1 MDPAQIELMEQMR
14 RLLAENAANTR
25 DMTNAMGEQLQILRE
40 IKEAGGIA
48 AGSMRDAGNATND
61 FAAAADA
68 AATAAA
74 GTFDTMSKGLS
85 VTDMLSN
92 SWELLKTNVSSLFT
106 AITTPINAIKGFLG
120 QAYEGALEMANKL
133 IESMYALREAFEQ
146 VRKAFGSFAEN
157 TSGRV
162 KRALGDF
169 DGQLRASAD
178 GAYYFGSK
186 FAPGIEGTIER
197 LELMK
202 EYASDLGAVFDVLG
216 EDFSQATAQTYM
228 LNMSLGF
235 SGEQLKKVGVLSR
248 MSSLSLKDFSQGILN
263 NVNKIGRSLGISTK
277 LLGKDVAAAI
287 TNFQVLGKTTGDYV
301 KQTIISAAF
310 TRKLGIELNELA
322 NLAGKFDDFEQGAEA
337 AAQLAQG
344 FGLVIDPLK
353 MMREQDPAK
362 RLDEMRKAFAA
373 TGRSIESMSR
383 AERKLLA
390 DSAGLDEQQAM
401 LAFSAKGMGL
411 SYDQVSGKADAAAK
425 QQKSQQQI
433 ISELADN
440 IENVIVRMEPFVNF
454 IDAFMKGFMR
464 GFGTSLMPIITD
476 LAIALGEVFHI
487 GVDVGRMIGSIFM
500 NSEMGDGI
508 SGFIKLISDFSKGF
522 SNLAKIFAG
531 DLTAGKTLG
540 QAIEHFILGEDG
552 KGGLMNLLSGSGST
566 LSGIISTMLSVIGK
580 IFTEVFKALPSI
592 IKSLVPMIKT
602 GLQSMIDAMKGA
614 FQPGPKTSGSI
625 LGELMTAIIDAFNTL
640 IDQLPTLMP
649 LIVEFGDALMDML
662 IRMFKEYPIA
672 TALGGLFVAGGPI
685 FSMVSGFAGNL
696 IEFIKNIFTGGSAVP
711 TELSSTAS
719 DMRAATEA
727 IGSPGTGG
735 GTGTGVAGATTAMAE
750 RSSGMMEA
758 LAVIVKAMG
767 SAATYT
773 AIAYGIKTIS
783 AAVKDAIESFI
794 KPGEDGKSFV
804 DYIGQAANKLSG
816 VSVTGLLVLGG
827 VLGSIM
833 LAVGGIIAAVGFA
846 ISKMPASAVG
856 VVLAGAGALAA
867 IKSFLPG
874 GKKEE
879 GETEGTSTIK
889 SLLTSMRALIIG
901 IVDIMG
907 GDDFKMAIN
916 NAASVGSSMA
926 GKIGSIT
933 ALSQVIES
941 LGKAVVSIGNAMKS
955 FDAFGDAGGKTS
967 MGDKIGRVKAVVAHF
982 VDLFRYAVS
991 SNGQHVGIQSYLEII
1006 PDFNAARLEA
1016 KANALG
1022 SISKVISAIA
1032 DIAKNVG
1039 STNITSE
1046 SITKMKS
1053 SMSRAMQLFASVGT
1067 KDGTQK
1073 SIQDILRGIPNVDTA
1088 SMQQKVDS
1096 MLSMTSVIEKVSELV
1111 QKLSGI
1117 TVGDQR
1123 RAARSMK
1130 ALGEEGGPISELS
1143 WLFQD
1148 AAINPN
1154 GMGALSLL
1162 AYENVGSNLSFDG
1175 VFDPLDSY
1183 LDRAESVSE
1192 RLAGYKLDQFT
1203 DRLKAVTGHITS
1215 IREIMENLDTIPLD
1229 ATLDAMSENMNVAKT
1244 TMSVNGGAVVVK
1256 VAMTVNMNAQKM
1268 SEELVM
1274 SGYVN
1279 PTDQFKKFL
1288 TTTDGVDDFFSTEK
1302 FIESNK
1308 SLVRSSRS
1316 AETGEFRK

>member
-25 DMTNAMGEQLQILRE
+25 DMTIAMGEQLQILRE

-68 AATAAA
+68 AATAASGA
-74 GTFDTMSKGLS
+74 FDTMSRGLS
-85 VTDMLSN
+85 ITDMLSN

-106 AITTPINAIKGFLG
+106 AITTPMTSILGFLG
-120 QAYEGALEMANKL
+120 TAYEGALEMANKL
-133 IESMYALREAFEQ
+133 IESMYNLRDAFEK
-146 VRKAFGSFAEN
+146 VREAFGSFAEN

-169 DGQLRASAD
+169 DGQLRDSAD

-202 EYASDLGAVFDVLG
+202 EYAGDLGAVFDVLG

-228 LNMSLGF
+228 LNKSLGF

-373 TGRSIESMSR
+373 TGRSIEAMSR

-401 LAFSAKGMGL
+401 LAFSSKGMGL

-440 IENVIVRMEPFVNF
+440 IENVIVRMEPFMGF
-454 IDAFMKGFMR
+454 LDAFMKGFMR

-602 GLQSMIDAMKGA
+602 GLQSMIDAMKSA

-625 LGELMTAIIDAFNTL
+625 LGELLTAIIDVFNTL
-640 IDQLPTLMP
+640 KDQLPTLMP

-711 TELSSTAS
+711 AELSNTAS
-719 DMRAATEA
+719 DVRAATESV
-727 IGSPGTGG
+727 GSPGTGG
-735 GTGTGVAGATTAMAE
+735 GTGTGVAGALTALAE
-750 RSSGMMEA
+750 RSRGMMEG
-758 LAVIVKAMG
+758 LGTIVKAMG
-767 SAATYT
+767 SAATYA

-794 KPGEDGKSFV
+794 KPGEDGKSFI
-804 DYIGQAANKLSG
+804 DYIGEAANKLSG

-827 VLGSIM
+827 TLGAIM
-833 LAVGGIIAAVGFA
+833 LAVGGIIAAIGFA

-907 GDDFKMAIN
+907 GNDFKTAIN
-916 NAASVGSSMA
+916 SAAAVGSSMA

-933 ALSQVIES
+933 ALSQVVES

-955 FDAFGDAGGKTS
+955 FDAFGDGK
-967 MGDKIGRVKAVVAHF
+967 MGDRIGRVKAVVSHF
-982 VDLFRYAVS
+982 VDLFRYSVS
-991 SNGQHVGIQSYLEII
+991 SSGQLHGIQSYLQII
-1006 PDFNAARLEA
+1006 PNFDATGLEA

-1022 SISKVISAIA
+1022 SISKVISAIS
-1032 DIAKNVG
+1032 DIAKNIG
-1039 STNITSE
+1039 GTNITSE
-1046 SITKMKS
+1046 SITKMKFAMAS
-1053 SMSRAMQLFASVGT
+1053 AMQLFSAVGT

-1073 SIQDILRGIPNVDTA
+1073 SIQDILRGVPNVDAA

-1111 QKLSGI
+1111 QKLSGM

-1130 ALGEEGGPISELS
+1130 ALGEEGGPIAELS

-1162 AYENVGSNLSFDG
+1162 AYESVGSNLSFDG

-1183 LDRAESVSE
+1183 LDRAESISE

-1274 SGYVN
+1274 SGYIA
-1279 PTDQFKKFL
+1279 PTEQFEKFL